1 MLLRKKKNQKKKI
14 SLVPVEVE
22 HGRKVVHMLTAH
34 QPTVLRSGLKEGIT
48 LKSLLQDDL

>member
-1 MLLRKKKNQKKKI
+1 MLLSKKKHI
-14 SLVPVEVE
+14 SLVQVELE
-22 HGRKVVHMLTAH
+22 SGRKEVHMLTAH